1 MNNQNIIDIMCLFQV
16 VSFLMV
22 FMERKNIKNEWKE
35 IDYSKKIGRV
45 FFVFLPALV
54 IISLIVNPL

>member
-1 MNNQNIIDIMCLFQV
+1 
-16 VSFLMV
+16 MV